1 VCAPAGTLFREK
13 KVNLLHRINQFLGYL
28 EMGALAL
35 LTTVM
40 FLVVFG
46 QVIFRYVLNE
56 PSPWTEE
63 LARYLFIWIALIGAA
78 YGVKGRSHFGF
89 ELIVRKMPRSLQRFE
104 RLYVHACMGILV
116 FVLTFYGMRMLR
128 VVSFQ
133 MTPALQIPMRY
144 VYLSL
149 PVSGFLMSFHLICNF
164 FWAGEK
170 EGGPKVA

>member
-1 VCAPAGTLFREK
+1 MCPPAGTLFQEK
-13 KVNLLHRINQFLGYL
+13 RVNLLHRINQFLGYL

-40 FLVVFG
+40 FVVVFG

-78 YGVKGRSHFGF
+78 YGVKGQSHFGF
-89 ELIVRKMPRSLQRFE
+89 ELIVRKMPPALQRFE
-104 RLYVHACMGILV
+104 HVFVHACMGILV
-116 FVLTFYGMRMLR
+116 FVLTFYGMKMLR

-164 FWAGEK
+164 LKIGGK
-170 EGGPKVA
+170 ESGPKVT